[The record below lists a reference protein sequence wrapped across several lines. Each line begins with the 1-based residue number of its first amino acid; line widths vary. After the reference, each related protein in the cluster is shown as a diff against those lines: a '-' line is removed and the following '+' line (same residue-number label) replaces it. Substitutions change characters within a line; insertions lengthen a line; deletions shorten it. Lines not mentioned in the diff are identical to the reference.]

1 MPTVPLTHPDGA
13 AHRKLLAQEVNAVV
27 ATQLSG
33 LSDVNT
39 STPTNRNV
47 LVADGV
53 DWESRAL
60 VEADIS
66 DLTHVTG
73 NATHTGDVTGSTALT
88 IGAKKVTLAMM
99 EDGTDGELITYDASG
114 VAAKV
119 AVGTAAQVLTSNGAG
134 AAPTFQAAGTGSGWV
149 KIGDTTP
156 SAAQTFDITWDESLY
171 IAIRFEYEE
180 IKVNTDGGVF
190 YCRLGHTNGTVI
202 FDQASDYEGQH
213 HAYSATLTNMGTTSI
228 ITLSAGVWGNA
239 TNEDIH
245 GTLELTAF
253 RNANSGAIV
262 HNRLMMKDTGGTMQC
277 LVTDAHLEGTNV
289 GAIDT
294 IRFEVD
300 SGKQFLASG
309 TVRAYGLLL

>member
-134 AAPTFQAAGTGSGWV
+134 AAPTFQAAGTGSGWT

-156 SAAQTFDITWDESLY
+156 TAAQTFDITWDESLY
-171 IAIRFEYEE
+171 VAVRFEYEE
-180 IKVNTDGGVF
+180 IKTDTDNSTF

-202 FDQASDYEGQH
+202 FDQTGDYEGH
-213 HAYSATLTNMGTTSI
+213 IHAFSATLQNMSGTSI
-228 ITLSAGVWGNA
+228 VTLHTAWGNA

-253 RNANSGAIV
+253 RNANSGAII
-262 HNRLMMKDTGGTMQC
+262 HNRCINKDTSGTLQG

-294 IRFEVD
+294 IRFEVQ
-300 SGKQFLASG
+300 GGATFLASG

>member
-119 AVGTAAQVLTSNGAG
+119 AVGTATHVLTSNGVG
-134 AAPTFQAAGTGSGWV
+134 VAPTFQAAPGGGGAVDTSGVPVLNDIARFTDADTIEGRSYAELKADLNLEIGTDVDAAGTDNSTDVTLLGQDYLTISTQAITAN
-149 KIGDTTP
+149 KINIDDIAT
-156 SAAQTFDITWDESLY
+156 AQT
-171 IAIRFEYEE
+171 
-180 IKVNTDGGVF
+180 
-190 YCRLGHTNGTVI
+190 
-202 FDQASDYEGQH
+202 AS
-213 HAYSATLTNMGTTSI
+213 
-228 ITLSAGVWGNA
+228 
-239 TNEDIH
+239 
-245 GTLELTAF
+245 
-253 RNANSGAIV
+253 
-262 HNRLMMKDTGGTMQC
+262 
-277 LVTDAHLEGTNV
+277 
-289 GAIDT
+289 
-294 IRFEVD
+294 
-300 SGKQFLASG
+300 
-309 TVRAYGLLL
+309 